1 MKKYQIEVDAPDSDS
16 VEAIH
21 ECFWCARVQ
30 PDEGANLQEALAKID
45 WINRAER
52 LVFPSGFILDQEEC
66 RSLGTP
72 DQPLNFPLESILSSS
87 TYSES
92 AFVPGLDEHWEI
104 LEKVVSTLEE
114 INPPG
119 VTIRRVD

>member
-1 MKKYQIEVDAPDSDS
+1 MKKYQIEVNAPDSDS
-16 VEAIH
+16 VEAIR
-21 ECFWCARVQ
+21 ECFQWARQ
-30 PDEGANLQEALAKID
+30 SDDGAENLQEALAKID
-45 WINRAER
+45 LINKVAR

-72 DQPLNFPLESILSSS
+72 DQPLDFPLESILSSS

-92 AFVPGLDEHWEI
+92 MFVPGLDEEWEI